1 MKLTAEDLLKTVQS
15 TLTRY
20 KEFCK
25 EPLTKEDIEYVKNY
39 GIAPI
44 DVYIAQPLTAEEK
57 IAFTLYNFVYLEEN
71 LIRKNSDKI
80 TELTISIYNC
90 LGYLSKCLFLYSYIK
105 QQIIDDK
112 ATYIRN
118 NNLKINIKNCDDSE
132 DEKKLLREMGE
143 ILFTLRN
150 CIVHNHFEVE
160 NGILKIDSDT
170 KEYIFEINIPVSLL
184 HYMIIPVLELRME
197 AGEIHACGYDDRLC
211 YEMHRRQIPFT
222 SVENSSLYQRKLLS
236 KNDEEEILKL
246 DQSFSEKDLTI
257 WGAMEELYLI
267 EDYEL
272 KEKVLPFHVGNVT
285 EIEYYLQRLINFYQ
299 GIVFE
304 KKQAELSCSIDGLKI
319 PEETPDEMKKCVD
332 NIEKNIDESIKY
344 IKEIQNNVQI
354 PENRRVKIIADAIS
368 KFKDKTKKK
377 ILTIL
382 EECNR
387 MQNNIPKHMNEEY
400 SDDFIISGDRK
411 DNNVLPKKFF
421 LETHSEYFNKKQTE
435 LDNKSYS
442 ENELL
447 LRQLYNILFMTGENE
462 FKSSEIEKIIFTKE
476 NFCEKIC
483 EYYNEKIKESRMVD
497 NIVPVAELLLEKN
510 DSKKIIDNLCQLHKE
525 NLKHLFIWTVEKTIK
540 HIKKNQ
546 AKNKNKDSIKSSIK
560 FARLFNKS
568 IDFNKAKKYDFDIE
582 EAKKIDQSND
592 DCCQY
597 YSDELKT
604 FVKIR

>member
-25 EPLTKEDIEYVKNY
+25 EPLTEEEKVRIKNY

-44 DVYIAQPLTAEEK
+44 DMYIQQPLTEEEK

-90 LGYLSKCLFLYSYIK
+90 LGYFRKCLFLYSYIK
-105 QQIIDDK
+105 HQIIDDK

-160 NGILKIDSDT
+160 NGILKIDSNT

-184 HYMIIPVLELRME
+184 HYMIIPVLEIRME
-197 AGEIHACGYDDRLC
+197 AGETHACGYDDRLC

-222 SVENSSLYQRKLLS
+222 SVENSSEKMEQLLS

-246 DQSFSEKDLTI
+246 DQSFRGKNLTI

-272 KEKVLPFHVGNVT
+272 KEKVLPFNVGNVT

-299 GIVFE
+299 GIAFE
-304 KKQAELSCSIDGLKI
+304 KKQAELSYSIDSLNI
-319 PEETPDEMKKCVD
+319 IEEIPDEMKKCVD

-411 DNNVLPKKFF
+411 DNNILPKTFF
-421 LETHSEYFNKKQTE
+421 LEKHSEYFNKKQTE

-462 FKSSEIEKIIFTKE
+462 FKSSEIEKIILTKE

-483 EYYNEKIKESRMVD
+483 EYYNEKIRVSRMVD

-510 DSKKIIDNLCQLHKE
+510 DSKKIIDNLCQIHKE
-525 NLKHLFIWTVEKTIK
+525 NLKYLFIWTVEKTIK
-540 HIKKNQ
+540 HIEENQ
-546 AKNKNKDSIKSSIK
+546 EKNKNKDIIKLSREY
-560 FARLFNKS
+560 ARLYNKS
-568 IDFNKAKKYDFDIE
+568 IDFDKAKKYDFDIE
-582 EAKKIDQSND
+582 EAKRIDQSNED
-592 DCCQY
+592 GYQY
-597 YSDELKT
+597 YSDELKK
-604 FVKIR
+604 FIKIK

>member
-1 MKLTAEDLLKTVQS
+1 MYSPLVWAYIGDAVYELRVRERLIEKSYAKPHTLHLRSIKLVNAKKQARILEGLEE
-15 TLTRY
+15 TLT
-20 KEFCK
+20 E
-25 EPLTKEDIEYVKNY
+25 
-39 GIAPI
+39 
-44 DVYIAQPLTAEEK
+44 EEK

-257 WGAMEELYLI
+257 WG
-267 EDYEL
+267 
-272 KEKVLPFHVGNVT
+272 GNGRV
-285 EIEYYLQRLINFYQ
+285 I
-299 GIVFE
+299 
-304 KKQAELSCSIDGLKI
+304 S
-319 PEETPDEMKKCVD
+319 
-332 NIEKNIDESIKY
+332 
-344 IKEIQNNVQI
+344 
-354 PENRRVKIIADAIS
+354 NRR
-368 KFKDKTKKK
+368 
-377 ILTIL
+377 
-382 EECNR
+382 
-387 MQNNIPKHMNEEY
+387 
-400 SDDFIISGDRK
+400 
-411 DNNVLPKKFF
+411 
-421 LETHSEYFNKKQTE
+421 
-435 LDNKSYS
+435 
-442 ENELL
+442 
-447 LRQLYNILFMTGENE
+447 LR
-462 FKSSEIEKIIFTKE
+462 
-476 NFCEKIC
+476 
-483 EYYNEKIKESRMVD
+483 IKR
-497 NIVPVAELLLEKN
+497 
-510 DSKKIIDNLCQLHKE
+510 
-525 NLKHLFIWTVEKTIK
+525 
-540 HIKKNQ
+540 
-546 AKNKNKDSIKSSIK
+546 
-560 FARLFNKS
+560 KS
-568 IDFNKAKKYDFDIE
+568 ITISCRKCN
-582 EAKKIDQSND
+582 
-592 DCCQY
+592 
-597 YSDELKT
+597 
-604 FVKIR
+604 

>member
-1 MKLTAEDLLKTVQS
+1 MKLKSEDILKIVQS
-15 TLTRY
+15 TITRY

-25 EPLTKEDIEYVKNY
+25 EPLTKEDIEYFKNY

-44 DVYIAQPLTAEEK
+44 DVYIAQPLTEEEK

-90 LGYLSKCLFLYSYIK
+90 LGYFSKCLFLYSYIK
-105 QQIIDDK
+105 DQIFDDK

-132 DEKKLLREMGE
+132 DEKKLSREMGE

-160 NGILKIDSDT
+160 DGILKIDSNT

-211 YEMHRRQIPFT
+211 YEMHRRRIPFT
-222 SVENSSLYQRKLLS
+222 LVENSSKKIEKLLS

-246 DQSFSEKDLTI
+246 DQSFRGKNLTI

-272 KEKVLPFHVGNVT
+272 KEKVLPFNIGDVT

-299 GIVFE
+299 GIAFE
-304 KKQAELSCSIDGLKI
+304 KKQAELSYSIDSLKI
-319 PEETPDEMKKCVD
+319 PEEIPDGMKKCVD

-344 IKEIQNNVQI
+344 IKKIQNNDQI
-354 PENRRVKIIADAIS
+354 PENRRAKIIADTINEL
-368 KFKDKTKKK
+368 KDKTKKK

-387 MQNNIPKHMNEEY
+387 IQNNIPKHMNEEY

-411 DNNVLPKKFF
+411 DNNILPKTFF
-421 LETHSEYFNKKQTE
+421 LETHSKYFNKKQTE

-447 LRQLYNILFMTGENE
+447 LRQLYNILFMTSENE
-462 FKSSEIEKIIFTKE
+462 FKSSEIEKIILAKE

-483 EYYNEKIKESRMVD
+483 EYYNEKIKVSRMVD
-497 NIVPVAELLLEKN
+497 NIVPLAELLLEEN
-510 DSKKIIDNLCQLHKE
+510 DSKKIIDNLCQIHKE
-525 NLKHLFIWTVEKTIK
+525 NLKHLFVWTVKKTIE
-540 HIKKNQ
+540 HIEENQ
-546 AKNKNKDSIKSSIK
+546 AKNNNEDNIKHLTEDV
-560 FARLFNKS
+560 RLINKS
-568 IDFNKAKKYDFDIE
+568 IDFNKVKKSDFDIE
-582 EAKKIDQSND
+582 EAKKIDQSNN
-592 DCCQY
+592 CGLQFK
-597 YSDELKT
+597 SEKEKK
-604 FVKIR
+604 FIKIK

>member
-25 EPLTKEDIEYVKNY
+25 EPLTKEDIEYFKNY

-44 DVYIAQPLTAEEK
+44 DVYIAQPLIEEEK

-90 LGYLSKCLFLYSYIK
+90 LGYFRKCLFLYSYIK
-105 QQIIDDK
+105 LQIIDDK
-112 ATYIRN
+112 AKYIRN
-118 NNLKINIKNCDDSE
+118 NNLKINIKNCDNSE
-132 DEKKLLREMGE
+132 DKKKLLREMGE

-160 NGILKIDSDT
+160 NGILKIDSNT
-170 KEYIFEINIPVSLL
+170 KEYTFKINIPISLL
-184 HYMIIPVLELRME
+184 HYTIIPALELKIE
-197 AGEIHACGYDDRLC
+197 AGEIHACRYDDRLC
-211 YEMHRRQIPFT
+211 YEIHRRQIPFT
-222 SVENSSLYQRKLLS
+222 LVENSSEKMDKLLS

-246 DQSFSEKDLTI
+246 DQSFKGKNLTI

-272 KEKVLPFHVGNVT
+272 KEKVLPFNVENET

-299 GIVFE
+299 GIAFE
-304 KKQAELSCSIDGLKI
+304 KKQAELSYSIDGLKI
-319 PEETPDEMKKCVD
+319 PEETPDGMKKCVD
-332 NIEKNIDESIKY
+332 NIEKNIDECIKH
-344 IKEIQNNVQI
+344 IKEIQNNVEI
-354 PENRRVKIIADAIS
+354 PENRKAKIITDAIS

-377 ILTIL
+377 IHTIL

-387 MQNNIPKHMNEEY
+387 MQNNISKHMNEEY

-411 DNNVLPKKFF
+411 DNNILPKTFF
-421 LETHSEYFNKKQTE
+421 IEKHSKYFNKKQTE

-462 FKSSEIEKIIFTKE
+462 FKSSEIEKIILTKE
-476 NFCEKIC
+476 NFCEKMC
-483 EYYNEKIKESRMVD
+483 EYYNEKIKISRMVD
-497 NIVPVAELLLEKN
+497 NIVPLAELLLEKN
-510 DSKKIIDNLCQLHKE
+510 DSNKIIDNLCQIHKE
-525 NLKHLFIWTVEKTIK
+525 NLKHLFIWTVKKTIE
-540 HIKKNQ
+540 HIEKN
-546 AKNKNKDSIKSSIK
+546 NNKDNIKYSTEDV
-560 FARLFNKS
+560 RLLNRS
-568 IDFNKAKKYDFDIE
+568 RDFNKAKKSDFDIE
-582 EAKKIDQSND
+582 EAKKIDQSNK
-592 DCCQY
+592 CGLQFK
-597 YSDELKT
+597 SEKEKK
-604 FVKIR
+604 FIKIK

>member
-1 MKLTAEDLLKTVQS
+1 MKLTAEDLLETVQS

-25 EPLTKEDIEYVKNY
+25 EPLTKEDIEYFKNY

-44 DVYIAQPLTAEEK
+44 DVYIAQPLTEEEK

-90 LGYLSKCLFLYSYIK
+90 LGYFSKCLFLYSYIK
-105 QQIIDDK
+105 DQIFDDK

-118 NNLKINIKNCDDSE
+118 NNLKINIKNCDVSE
-132 DEKKLLREMGE
+132 DAKKILREMGE

-160 NGILKIDSDT
+160 NGIIKIDADMN
-170 KEYIFEINIPVSLL
+170 EYTFKIEIPVSLL
-184 HYMIIPVLELRME
+184 HYMIIPALELRME

-222 SVENSSLYQRKLLS
+222 PVENSSEKMEKILS
-236 KNDEEEILKL
+236 KNDKEEILKL
-246 DQSFSEKDLTI
+246 DQSFRGKNLTI

-272 KEKVLPFHVGNVT
+272 KEKVLPFNVGDVT

-304 KKQAELSCSIDGLKI
+304 KKQAELSYSIDSLNIIKEI
-319 PEETPDEMKKCVD
+319 PDEMKKCVD

-354 PENRRVKIIADAIS
+354 PENRRAKIITDAIS
-368 KFKDKTKKK
+368 KLKDQTKKK

-411 DNNVLPKKFF
+411 DNNILPKTFF
-421 LETHSEYFNKKQTE
+421 LETHSKYFNKKQTE

-462 FKSSEIEKIIFTKE
+462 FKSSEIEKIILTKE

-483 EYYNEKIKESRMVD
+483 EYYNEKVKMSGMVN
-497 NIVPVAELLLEKN
+497 NIVPLAELLLEKN

-525 NLKHLFIWTVEKTIK
+525 NLKHLFIWTVKNA
-540 HIKKNQ
+540 IKKAEEKKQNE
-546 AKNKNKDSIKSSIK
+546 KKSLIRKFVILMNKEKA
-560 FARLFNKS
+560 FC
-568 IDFNKAKKYDFDIE
+568 KAKKHNFDISK
-582 EAKKIDQSND
+582 AKEIDQS
-592 DCCQY
+592 
-597 YSDELKT
+597 DEGFICNTDNKEKV
-604 FVKIR
+604 FKKVM

>member
-25 EPLTKEDIEYVKNY
+25 EPLTAEEIAYFKNY
-39 GIAPI
+39 GITPI
-44 DVYIAQPLTAEEK
+44 DMYIEQPLTEEEK

-90 LGYLSKCLFLYSYIK
+90 LGYFSKCLFLYSYIK
-105 QQIIDDK
+105 DQIIDDK
-112 ATYIRN
+112 AKYIRN

-160 NGILKIDSDT
+160 NGILKIDSNT
-170 KEYIFEINIPVSLL
+170 KEYIFKINIPVSLL
-184 HYMIIPVLELRME
+184 HYMIIPALELRIE

-211 YEMHRRQIPFT
+211 YEMHRRRIPFT
-222 SVENSSLYQRKLLS
+222 LVENSSKKIEKLLS
-236 KNDEEEILKL
+236 KNDEEEIIKL
-246 DQSFSEKDLTI
+246 DQSFRGKNLTI

-272 KEKVLPFHVGNVT
+272 KEKVLPFNVGDVT

-299 GIVFE
+299 GIAFE
-304 KKQAELSCSIDGLKI
+304 KKQAELSYSIDSLKI
-319 PEETPDEMKKCVD
+319 PEETPDGMKKCVD

-344 IKEIQNNVQI
+344 IKEIQNNDQI
-354 PENRRVKIIADAIS
+354 PENRRAKIIADTINEL
-368 KFKDKTKKK
+368 KDKTKKK

-411 DNNVLPKKFF
+411 DNNILPKIFF
-421 LETHSEYFNKKQTE
+421 LETHSKYFNKKQTE

-462 FKSSEIEKIIFTKE
+462 FKSSEIEKIILAKE

-483 EYYNEKIKESRMVD
+483 KYYNEKIKVSRMVD
-497 NIVPVAELLLEKN
+497 NIVPLAELLLEEN
-510 DSKKIIDNLCQLHKE
+510 DSKKIIDNLCQIHKE
-525 NLKHLFIWTVEKTIK
+525 NLKHLFIWTVKKTIE
-540 HIKKNQ
+540 HIEENK
-546 AKNKNKDSIKSSIK
+546 AKNNNKDNIKRITEDV
-560 FARLFNKS
+560 RLLNKS
-568 IDFNKAKKYDFDIE
+568 IDFNKAKKSDFDIE
-582 EAKKIDQSND
+582 EAKKIDQSNN
-592 DCCQY
+592 CGLQFK
-597 YSDELKT
+597 SKKEKK
-604 FVKIR
+604 FIKIK

>member
-25 EPLTKEDIEYVKNY
+25 EPLTKEDIEYFKNY

-44 DVYIAQPLTAEEK
+44 DVYIAQPLTEEEK

-90 LGYLSKCLFLYSYIK
+90 LGYFRKCLFLYSYIK
-105 QQIIDDK
+105 LQIIDDK
-112 ATYIRN
+112 AKYIRN
-118 NNLKINIKNCDDSE
+118 NNLKINIKNCDNSE
-132 DEKKLLREMGE
+132 DKKKLLREMGE

-160 NGILKIDSDT
+160 NGILKIDSNT
-170 KEYIFEINIPVSLL
+170 KEYTFKINIPISLL
-184 HYMIIPVLELRME
+184 HYTIIPALELKIE
-197 AGEIHACGYDDRLC
+197 AGEIHACRYDDRLC
-211 YEMHRRQIPFT
+211 YEIHRRQIPFT
-222 SVENSSLYQRKLLS
+222 LVENSSEKMDKLLS

-246 DQSFSEKDLTI
+246 DQSFKGKNLTI

-272 KEKVLPFHVGNVT
+272 KEKVLPFNVENET

-299 GIVFE
+299 GIAFE
-304 KKQAELSCSIDGLKI
+304 KKQAELSYSIDGLKI
-319 PEETPDEMKKCVD
+319 PEETPDGMKKCVD
-332 NIEKNIDESIKY
+332 NIEKNIDECIKH
-344 IKEIQNNVQI
+344 IKEIQNNVEI
-354 PENRRVKIIADAIS
+354 PENRKAKIITDAIS

-377 ILTIL
+377 IHTIL

-387 MQNNIPKHMNEEY
+387 MQNNISKHMNEEY

-411 DNNVLPKKFF
+411 DNNILPKTFF
-421 LETHSEYFNKKQTE
+421 IEKHSKYFNKKQTE

-462 FKSSEIEKIIFTKE
+462 FKSSEIEKIILTKE
-476 NFCEKIC
+476 NFCEKMC
-483 EYYNEKIKESRMVD
+483 EYYNEKIKISRMVD
-497 NIVPVAELLLEKN
+497 NIVPLAELLLEKN
-510 DSKKIIDNLCQLHKE
+510 DSNKIIDNLCQIHKE
-525 NLKHLFIWTVEKTIK
+525 NLKHLFIWTVKKTIE
-540 HIKKNQ
+540 HIEKN
-546 AKNKNKDSIKSSIK
+546 NNKDNIKYSTEDV
-560 FARLFNKS
+560 RLLNRS
-568 IDFNKAKKYDFDIE
+568 RDFNKAKKSDFDIE
-582 EAKKIDQSND
+582 EAKKIDQSNK
-592 DCCQY
+592 CGLQFK
-597 YSDELKT
+597 SEKEKK
-604 FVKIR
+604 FIKIK

>member
-1 MKLTAEDLLKTVQS
+1 MKLKSEDILKIVQS
-15 TLTRY
+15 TITRY

-25 EPLTKEDIEYVKNY
+25 EPLTKEDIEYFKNY

-44 DVYIAQPLTAEEK
+44 DVYIAQPLTEEEK
-57 IAFTLYNFVYLEEN
+57 TAFTLYNFVYLEEN

-90 LGYLSKCLFLYSYIK
+90 LGYFRKCLFLYSYIK
-105 QQIIDDK
+105 LQIIDDK
-112 ATYIRN
+112 AKYIRN
-118 NNLKINIKNCDDSE
+118 NNLKINIKNCDNSE
-132 DEKKLLREMGE
+132 DKKKLLREMGE

-160 NGILKIDSDT
+160 NGILKIDSNT
-170 KEYIFEINIPVSLL
+170 KEYTFQINIPVSLL

-299 GIVFE
+299 GIAFE
-304 KKQAELSCSIDGLKI
+304 KKQAELSYSIDGLKI
-319 PEETPDEMKKCVD
+319 PEETPDGMKKCVD
-332 NIEKNIDESIKY
+332 NIEKNIDECIKH
-344 IKEIQNNVQI
+344 IKEIQNNVEI
-354 PENRRVKIIADAIS
+354 PENRKAKIITDAIS

-377 ILTIL
+377 IHTIL

-387 MQNNIPKHMNEEY
+387 MQNNISKHMNEEY

-411 DNNVLPKKFF
+411 DNNILPKTFF
-421 LETHSEYFNKKQTE
+421 IEKHSKYFNKKQTE

-462 FKSSEIEKIIFTKE
+462 FKSSEIEKIILTKE

-483 EYYNEKIKESRMVD
+483 EYYNEKIKISRMVD
-497 NIVPVAELLLEKN
+497 NIVPLAELLLEKN
-510 DSKKIIDNLCQLHKE
+510 DSNKIIDNLCQIHKE
-525 NLKHLFIWTVEKTIK
+525 NLKHLFIWTVKKTIE
-540 HIKKNQ
+540 HIEKN
-546 AKNKNKDSIKSSIK
+546 NNKDNIKYSTEDV
-560 FARLFNKS
+560 RLLNRS
-568 IDFNKAKKYDFDIE
+568 RDFNKAKKSDFDIE
-582 EAKKIDQSND
+582 EAKKIDQSNK
-592 DCCQY
+592 CGLQFK
-597 YSDELKT
+597 SEKEKK
-604 FVKIR
+604 FIKIK

>member
-44 DVYIAQPLTAEEK
+44 DVYIAQPLTEEEK

-132 DEKKLLREMGE
+132 DKKKLLREMGE

-411 DNNVLPKKFF
+411 DNNILPKIFF
-421 LETHSEYFNKKQTE
+421 LETHSKYFNKKQTE

-462 FKSSEIEKIIFTKE
+462 FKSSEIEKIILTKE

-483 EYYNEKIKESRMVD
+483 EYYNEKIKISRIVD

-525 NLKHLFIWTVEKTIK
+525 NLKHLFIWTVKKTIE
-540 HIKKNQ
+540 HIEKNQ
-546 AKNKNKDSIKSSIK
+546 AKNKNKRLTEY
-560 FARLFNKS
+560 ARLFNKN
-568 IDFNKAKKYDFDIE
+568 IDFDKAKKYDFDIE

-592 DCCQY
+592 GCCQY

>member
-25 EPLTKEDIEYVKNY
+25 EPLTEEEKARFKNY

-44 DVYIAQPLTAEEK
+44 DVYIAQPLMEKEK

-105 QQIIDDK
+105 DQIIDDK

-118 NNLKINIKNCDDSE
+118 NNLKINIKNCDNSE

-160 NGILKIDSDT
+160 NGILKIDSNT
-170 KEYIFEINIPVSLL
+170 KEYIFKINIPVSLL
-184 HYMIIPVLELRME
+184 HYIIIPVLELRME

-222 SVENSSLYQRKLLS
+222 LVENSSEKMEKLLS

-246 DQSFSEKDLTI
+246 DQSFREKNLTI

-272 KEKVLPFHVGNVT
+272 KEKVLPFNVGNVT

-299 GIVFE
+299 GIVCE
-304 KKQAELSCSIDGLKI
+304 KKQAELSYSIDGLKI

-332 NIEKNIDESIKY
+332 NIEKNIDEFIKY
-344 IKEIQNNVQI
+344 IKEIQNNVEI
-354 PENRRVKIIADAIS
+354 PENRKVKIITDAIS

-377 ILTIL
+377 IHTIL

-411 DNNVLPKKFF
+411 DNNILPKTFF
-421 LETHSEYFNKKQTE
+421 LETHSKYFNKKQTE

-447 LRQLYNILFMTGENE
+447 LRQLYNILFMTSENE
-462 FKSSEIEKIIFTKE
+462 FKSSEIEKIIFTEE

-483 EYYNEKIKESRMVD
+483 EYYNEKIKVSRMVD
-497 NIVPVAELLLEKN
+497 NIVPLAELLLEKN

-525 NLKHLFIWTVEKTIK
+525 NLKHLFIWTVKKTIE
-540 HIKKNQ
+540 HIEKKQ
-546 AKNKNKDSIKSSIK
+546 AKNKNKDNIKRLTEY
-560 FARLFNKS
+560 ARLFNKS
-568 IDFNKAKKYDFDIE
+568 IDFNKAKKSDFDIE
-582 EAKKIDQSND
+582 EAKKIDQSNK
-592 DCCQY
+592 CGLQFK
-597 YSDELKT
+597 SDELKT
-604 FVKIR
+604 FVKIK

>member
-1 MKLTAEDLLKTVQS
+1 MKLKSEDILKIVQS
-15 TLTRY
+15 TITRY

-25 EPLTKEDIEYVKNY
+25 EPLTKEDIEYFKNY

-44 DVYIAQPLTAEEK
+44 DVYIAQPLTEEEK

-90 LGYLSKCLFLYSYIK
+90 LGYFRKCLFLYSYIK
-105 QQIIDDK
+105 LQIIDDK
-112 ATYIRN
+112 AKYIRN
-118 NNLKINIKNCDDSE
+118 NNLKVNIKNCDNSE
-132 DEKKLLREMGE
+132 DKKKLLREMGE

-160 NGILKIDSDT
+160 NGILKIDSNT
-170 KEYIFEINIPVSLL
+170 KEYTFKINIPISLL
-184 HYMIIPVLELRME
+184 HYTIIPALELKIE
-197 AGEIHACGYDDRLC
+197 AGEIHACRYDDRIC
-211 YEMHRRQIPFT
+211 YEIHRRQIPFT
-222 SVENSSLYQRKLLS
+222 LVENSSEKMDKLLS

-246 DQSFSEKDLTI
+246 DQSFKGKNLTI

-272 KEKVLPFHVGNVT
+272 KEKVLPFNVENET

-299 GIVFE
+299 GIAFE
-304 KKQAELSCSIDGLKI
+304 KKQAELSYSIDGLKI
-319 PEETPDEMKKCVD
+319 PEETPDGMKKCVD
-332 NIEKNIDESIKY
+332 NIEKNIDECIKH
-344 IKEIQNNVQI
+344 IKEIQNNVEI
-354 PENRRVKIIADAIS
+354 PENRKAKIITDAIS

-377 ILTIL
+377 IHTIL

-387 MQNNIPKHMNEEY
+387 MQNNISKHMNEEY

-411 DNNVLPKKFF
+411 DNNILPKTFF
-421 LETHSEYFNKKQTE
+421 IEKHSKYFNKKQTE

-462 FKSSEIEKIIFTKE
+462 FKSSEIEKIILTKE
-476 NFCEKIC
+476 NFCEKMC
-483 EYYNEKIKESRMVD
+483 EYYNEKIKISRMVD
-497 NIVPVAELLLEKN
+497 NIVPLAELLLEKN
-510 DSKKIIDNLCQLHKE
+510 DSNKIIDNLCQIHKE
-525 NLKHLFIWTVEKTIK
+525 NLKHLFIWTVKKTIE
-540 HIKKNQ
+540 HIEKN
-546 AKNKNKDSIKSSIK
+546 NNKDNIKYSTEDV
-560 FARLFNKS
+560 RLFNKS
-568 IDFNKAKKYDFDIE
+568 KDFNKAKKYDFDIE

-592 DCCQY
+592 GCCQY

>member
-44 DVYIAQPLTAEEK
+44 DVYIAQPLTEEEK

-105 QQIIDDK
+105 DQIIDDK

-160 NGILKIDSDT
+160 NGILKIDSNT
-170 KEYIFEINIPVSLL
+170 KEYTFQINIPVSLL

-246 DQSFSEKDLTI
+246 DQSFSGKNLTI

-354 PENRRVKIIADAIS
+354 QENRRVKIIADAIS

-411 DNNVLPKKFF
+411 DNNVLPKTFF
-421 LETHSEYFNKKQTE
+421 LETHSKYFNKKQTE

>member
-44 DVYIAQPLTAEEK
+44 DVYIAQPLTEEEK

-90 LGYLSKCLFLYSYIK
+90 LGYFSKCLFLYSYIK
-105 QQIIDDK
+105 DQIFDDK

-118 NNLKINIKNCDDSE
+118 NNLKINIKNCDVSE
-132 DEKKLLREMGE
+132 DAKKILREMGE

-150 CIVHNHFEVE
+150 CIVHNHFAVE
-160 NGILKIDSDT
+160 NGIIKIDADMN
-170 KEYIFEINIPVSLL
+170 EYTFKIEIPVSLL

-246 DQSFSEKDLTI
+246 DQSFSGKNLTI

-332 NIEKNIDESIKY
+332 NI
-344 IKEIQNNVQI
+344 
-354 PENRRVKIIADAIS
+354 
-368 KFKDKTKKK
+368 KK
-377 ILTIL
+377 I
-382 EECNR
+382 
-387 MQNNIPKHMNEEY
+387 
-400 SDDFIISGDRK
+400 
-411 DNNVLPKKFF
+411 
-421 LETHSEYFNKKQTE
+421 
-435 LDNKSYS
+435 
-442 ENELL
+442 
-447 LRQLYNILFMTGENE
+447 
-462 FKSSEIEKIIFTKE
+462 
-476 NFCEKIC
+476 
-483 EYYNEKIKESRMVD
+483 
-497 NIVPVAELLLEKN
+497 
-510 DSKKIIDNLCQLHKE
+510 
-525 NLKHLFIWTVEKTIK
+525 
-540 HIKKNQ
+540 
-546 AKNKNKDSIKSSIK
+546 
-560 FARLFNKS
+560 
-568 IDFNKAKKYDFDIE
+568 
-582 EAKKIDQSND
+582 
-592 DCCQY
+592 
-597 YSDELKT
+597 
-604 FVKIR
+604 

>member
-25 EPLTKEDIEYVKNY
+25 EP
-39 GIAPI
+39 I
-44 DVYIAQPLTAEEK
+44 DVYIAQPLTEEEK

-105 QQIIDDK
+105 DQIIDDK

-411 DNNVLPKKFF
+411 DNNILPKIFF
-421 LETHSEYFNKKQTE
+421 LETHSKYFNKKQTE

-462 FKSSEIEKIIFTKE
+462 FKSSEIEKIILTKE

-483 EYYNEKIKESRMVD
+483 EYYNEKIKESRIVD

-525 NLKHLFIWTVEKTIK
+525 NLKHLFIWTVKKTIE
-540 HIKKNQ
+540 HIEKNQ
-546 AKNKNKDSIKSSIK
+546 AKNKNKRLTEY
-560 FARLFNKS
+560 ARLFNKS
-568 IDFNKAKKYDFDIE
+568 TDFNKAKKYDFDIE
-582 EAKKIDQSND
+582 EAKKIDQSSD
-592 DCCQY
+592 GCCQY

>member
-44 DVYIAQPLTAEEK
+44 DVYIAQPLTEEEK

-105 QQIIDDK
+105 DQIIDDK

-160 NGILKIDSDT
+160 NGILKIDSNT
-170 KEYIFEINIPVSLL
+170 KEYTFQINIPVSLL

-246 DQSFSEKDLTI
+246 DQSFSGKNLTI

-411 DNNVLPKKFF
+411 DNNVLPKTFF
-421 LETHSEYFNKKQTE
+421 LETHSKYFNKKQTE

>member
-1 MKLTAEDLLKTVQS
+1 MKLKSEDILKIVQS
-15 TLTRY
+15 TITRY

-25 EPLTKEDIEYVKNY
+25 EPLTEEEIAYFKNY

-44 DVYIAQPLTAEEK
+44 DMYIAQPLMEEEK

-105 QQIIDDK
+105 DQIIDDK

-160 NGILKIDSDT
+160 NGILKIDSNT
-170 KEYIFEINIPVSLL
+170 KEYTFQINIPVSLL

-246 DQSFSEKDLTI
+246 DQSFSGKNLTI

-411 DNNVLPKKFF
+411 DNNVLPKTFF
-421 LETHSEYFNKKQTE
+421 LETHSKYFNKKQTE
-435 LDNKSYS
+435 LDNKSCS

>member
-44 DVYIAQPLTAEEK
+44 DVYIAQPLTEEEK

-411 DNNVLPKKFF
+411 DNNILPKIFF
-421 LETHSEYFNKKQTE
+421 LETHSKYFNKKQTE

-462 FKSSEIEKIIFTKE
+462 FKSSEIEKIILTKE

-483 EYYNEKIKESRMVD
+483 EYYNEKIKESRIVD

-525 NLKHLFIWTVEKTIK
+525 NLKHLFIWTVKKTIE
-540 HIKKNQ
+540 HIEKNQ
-546 AKNKNKDSIKSSIK
+546 AKNKNKRLTEY
-560 FARLFNKS
+560 ARLFNKS
-568 IDFNKAKKYDFDIE
+568 KDFNKAKKYDFDIE

-592 DCCQY
+592 GCCQY

>member
-25 EPLTKEDIEYVKNY
+25 EPLTSEEIAYFKNY

-80 TELTISIYNC
+80 TELTISVYNC
-90 LGYLSKCLFLYSYIK
+90 LGYFSKCLFLYSYIK
-105 QQIIDDK
+105 DQIIDGK

-118 NNLKINIKNCDDSE
+118 NNLKINIKNCDNSE

-160 NGILKIDSDT
+160 NGILKIDSNT

-184 HYMIIPVLELRME
+184 HYMIIPALELRME

-211 YEMHRRQIPFT
+211 YEIHRRQIPFT
-222 SVENSSLYQRKLLS
+222 LVENSSKKIEKIFS
-236 KNDEEEILKL
+236 KNDEEEVLKL
-246 DQSFSEKDLTI
+246 DQSFRGKNLTI

-272 KEKVLPFHVGNVT
+272 KEKVLPFNVGNVT

-299 GIVFE
+299 GIAFE
-304 KKQAELSCSIDGLKI
+304 KKQAELSYSIDGLKI
-319 PEETPDEMKKCVD
+319 PEEKPDGMKKCVD
-332 NIEKNIDESIKY
+332 NIEKNIDECIKH
-344 IKEIQNNVQI
+344 IKEIQNSVEI
-354 PENRRVKIIADAIS
+354 PENRKAKIITDAIS

-377 ILTIL
+377 IHTIL

-387 MQNNIPKHMNEEY
+387 MQNNISKHMNEEY

-411 DNNVLPKKFF
+411 DNNILPKTFF
-421 LETHSEYFNKKQTE
+421 IEKHSKYFNKKQTE

-462 FKSSEIEKIIFTKE
+462 FKSSEIEKIILTKE

-483 EYYNEKIKESRMVD
+483 EYYNEKIKISRMVD
-497 NIVPVAELLLEKN
+497 NIVPLAELLLEKN
-510 DSKKIIDNLCQLHKE
+510 DSNKIIDNLCQIHKE
-525 NLKHLFIWTVEKTIK
+525 NLKHLFIWTVKKTIE
-540 HIKKNQ
+540 HIEKN
-546 AKNKNKDSIKSSIK
+546 NNKDNIKHLTEDV
-560 FARLFNKS
+560 RLFNRS
-568 IDFNKAKKYDFDIE
+568 RDFNKAKKSDFDIE
-582 EAKKIDQSND
+582 EAKKIDQSNK
-592 DCCQY
+592 CGLQFK
-597 YSDELKT
+597 SEKEKK
-604 FVKIR
+604 FIKIK